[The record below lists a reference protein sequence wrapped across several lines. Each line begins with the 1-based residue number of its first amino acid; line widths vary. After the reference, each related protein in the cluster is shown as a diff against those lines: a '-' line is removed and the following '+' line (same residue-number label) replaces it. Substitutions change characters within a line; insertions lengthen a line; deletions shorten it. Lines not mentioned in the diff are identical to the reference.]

1 MRNRFLVFW
10 CIIKT
15 IPLVSDRREESAPV
29 QQVLNEGTIKEASCC
44 FSHTWCAF
52 NWLINGSLCVVISN
66 IPPPFKTFALFN
78 MNSALTCFSF
88 ILHPSFIMAYIWSSV
103 LPSSIETSFDFFLI
117 KIFIFLEYFLDSV
130 DFGSCGQMKPILQ
143 ALSDSR
149 NAAQGDHFTNFKSW
163 YYKYYSDRVC
173 SQTILFF
180 RLLPNQMFCHMW
192 VKCVTIL
199 EVWSLFD
206 PLFVQLLHRE
216 ADFPVLALSL

>member
-1 MRNRFLVFW
+1 MVKKCVWWRNFRKVWLSFLRNRFLVFW

-103 LPSSIETSFDFFLI
+103 LPSSIETSFDFFFNQNL
-117 KIFIFLEYFLDSV
+117 YFFRVL
-130 DFGSCGQMKPILQ
+130 FGFSWFWILW
-143 ALSDSR
+143 S
-149 NAAQGDHFTNFKSW
+149 NETHFTGSIW
-163 YYKYYSDRVC
+163 
-173 SQTILFF
+173 Q
-180 RLLPNQMFCHMW
+180 
-192 VKCVTIL
+192 
-199 EVWSLFD
+199 
-206 PLFVQLLHRE
+206 
-216 ADFPVLALSL
+216 